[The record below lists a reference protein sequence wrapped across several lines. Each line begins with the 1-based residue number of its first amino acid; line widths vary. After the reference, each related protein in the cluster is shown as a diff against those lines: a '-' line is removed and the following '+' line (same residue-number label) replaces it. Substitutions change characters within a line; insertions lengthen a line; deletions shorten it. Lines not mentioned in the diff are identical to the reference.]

1 MNKHIINPE
10 PMYDEDE
17 KFYEDDDDMEIN
29 EESILKEHPSQYI
42 KDDNKFVPLPATVNK
57 LPAGY
62 YKPIYTSYN
71 DKVFAVKKNI
81 ASGKLYDLPNGLYK
95 TLTDDITHFWESEAR
110 YRQFGNL
117 YKRNILLYSI
127 PGNGKTCLIH
137 QVCEDIINRYEGVVF
152 YIDDQETLEAYPKLM
167 DKVRAIEPNRKII
180 TIIEDFERLIGKEH
194 NSSLLLQILDGSNQ
208 YDGVLTIATTN
219 YPEKIGEQ
227 FTLRPS
233 RFNLIVEYKKPDEN
247 VRRFYI
253 TNKLKDA
260 GFDIEKIKDD
270 IERYVQKTEGYTFD
284 YVKEAIEGIYVTEI
298 PEDEL
303 FERLN
308 KSISMKGKYTTTERS
323 IGRLGFLNSDD

>member
-1 MNKHIINPE
+1 MINKHIINPDT
-10 PMYDEDE
+10 MYDEDE
-17 KFYEDDDDMEIN
+17 DFYEEDDDMEVV
-29 EESILKEHPSQYI
+29 EKSMMKEKPSQYI
-42 KDDNKFVPLPATVNK
+42 KEDNKFLPLPATVNK
-57 LPAGY
+57 LPTGY
-62 YKPIYTSYN
+62 YKPIYNSYN
-71 DKVFAVKKNI
+71 DKIYAVKKNI
-81 ASGKLYDLPNGLYK
+81 ASGKLYDLPNGLYR
-95 TLTDDITHFWESEAR
+95 TLTDDIAHFWESEAR

-127 PGNGKTCLIH
+127 PGNGKSCLIH
-137 QVCEDIINRYEGVVF
+137 QICEYIINKYEGIVF
-152 YIDDQETLEAYPKLM
+152 YIDDQSALEAYPKLM
-167 DKVRAIEPNRKII
+167 DKVREIEPNRKII
-180 TIIEDFERLIGKEH
+180 TIIEDFERLVEKAH

-227 FTLRPS
+227 FTSRPS

-253 TNKLKDA
+253 TSKLKDA
-260 GFDIEKIKDD
+260 GLDVEKIHDD
-270 IERYVQKTEGYTFD
+270 IERYVKKTEGYTFD

-308 KSISMKGKYTTTERS
+308 KSISMRGKYTTTERNV
-323 IGRLGFLNSDD
+323 GKLGFCN